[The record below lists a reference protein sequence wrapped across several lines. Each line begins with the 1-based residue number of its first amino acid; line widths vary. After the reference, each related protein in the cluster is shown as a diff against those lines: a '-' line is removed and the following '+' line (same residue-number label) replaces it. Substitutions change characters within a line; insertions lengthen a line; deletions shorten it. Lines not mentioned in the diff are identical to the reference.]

1 MNGSGESRKEATGM
15 TMEIIDAKTQ
25 TRLGFWNVRPMF
37 ETGKLAQ
44 VTSEINRYNLHNYL
58 GVSNSRS
65 TGAGRQRTG
74 TGETV
79 LYSGR
84 DDNLHFDGVTITLK
98 KGLEKSLI

>member
-15 TMEIIDAKTQ
+15 TMEILDAKTQ
-25 TRLGFWNVRPMF
+25 TNVRPMF

-58 GVSNSRS
+58 GASNSRS

-84 DDNLHFDGVTITLK
+84 DDNLHFDGVAITLK
-98 KGLEKSLI
+98 KGLEKY